1 MKSQS
6 DSDPPYSHNVHIGA
20 AVETNTSATLTT
32 PLLGPCQDDGEHIFD
47 ELPSAVVI
55 EASRPEAHDISQ
67 FQLVYTIEVQ
77 YKQVRLLLNNK

>member
-1 MKSQS
+1 MTTQS
-6 DSDPPYSHNVHIGA
+6 DSDPSYSHNVHIGAA

-32 PLLGPCQDDGEHIFD
+32 PLLGPCQDGEHIFD

-55 EASRPEAHDISQ
+55 EASRPEAHDISH
-67 FQLVYTIEVQ
+67 FQLVYTIEVH

>member
-1 MKSQS
+1 MTTQS
-6 DSDPPYSHNVHIGA
+6 DSDPSHAHNAHIGA
-20 AVETNTSATLTT
+20 AMETNTSATLTT
-32 PLLGPCQDDGEHIFD
+32 PLLGPCQDGEHIFD
-47 ELPSAVVI
+47 ELPSAVVV